1 MDEVTEDFKRVFLLN
16 RLPFKKLRNLSN
28 SLSESLKLDSLA
40 ILLFLKLLNP
50 GQSVLHSVMTVLGL
64 AFQVLHDVHQV

>member
-40 ILLFLKLLNP
+40 ILFFLKLLNP